1 MTADMAFECLF
12 VSHDPQVFG
21 TVDRLLKQ
29 LSIRINLCL
38 STSKASAELKHGSAD
53 LVVIDWEGENS
64 SDFLQELHM
73 ISNCKKPTIVAIIPS
88 DNVMPAV
95 HVVLKKP
102 VTVETATRSLK
113 VAYSKM
119 LMDHRRHSRY
129 ALMMPVQA
137 TDGRGR
143 TISVTITDIGN
154 GGVGLSTR
162 EKFEPGN
169 IFSFRV
175 QLPGAERE
183 ILIEARVLW
192 VREYA
197 RVGCEFGRIP
207 PVDLMI
213 LQDWL
218 KTKIQVKKPL
228 VEM

>member
-29 LSIRINLCL
+29 MSIRINLCL
-38 STSKASAELKHGSAD
+38 SASKASAQLKNGSAD

-64 SDFLQELHM
+64 SELLQELHTA
-73 ISNCKKPTIVAIIPS
+73 SNCKKPTIVAIAPS
-88 DNVMPAV
+88 DNVIPGI

-102 VTVETATRSLK
+102 VTVEAATRSLK

-119 LMDHRRHSRY
+119 LLDHRKHARY
-129 ALMMPVQA
+129 ALMMPVHA
-137 TDGRGR
+137 TDRKGR
-143 TISVTITDIGN
+143 TISVNITDIGD

-162 EKFEPGN
+162 EKLEAGDTL
-169 IFSFRV
+169 SFRV
-175 QLPGAERE
+175 HLPETERE
-183 ILIEARVLW
+183 ILIVARVLW

-218 KTKIQVKKPL
+218 KKKIQVKKPL